1 MKKRIMILGA
11 SILQIPAIQKAKE
24 MGLEVVAIDMDK
36 NAVGFRIADI
46 CLPISTIDI
55 PSVVAAAK
63 EYKIDGV
70 MTLASDM
77 PMRTVAAVAKECGL
91 VGIDADTALR
101 ATNKAVMREA
111 LKEHG
116 VPIPEFYKVT
126 SKEQYNA
133 VAESFITRSIKFIV
147 KPVDNSG
154 SRGVYLVDKPEDKAA
169 IEEAYHHSKDFSRSG
184 DIVVEEYLE
193 GPEVS
198 VETISIDGEC
208 HVIQITD
215 KLTTGAPFFVEM
227 GHSQPTQLP
236 LEVAED
242 IKRVTRIA
250 VKAIGIE
257 NGPSHTEIKA
267 TTDGAKIVELGARL
281 GGDCITTHLVPLSTG
296 VDMVKCCIQIA
307 LGEEC
312 DWKAKWDKGSAIRY
326 FESHKGK
333 LVGIEGM
340 DAARAAEGVV
350 EVDVVKKIGQEINN
364 IESSTDRVGF
374 VIGQLSEVN
383 RTIEAIELAQKNI
396 ELIIEEERGLEK

>member
-11 SILQIPAIQKAKE
+11 SILQVPAIQKAKE
-24 MGLEVVAIDMDK
+24 MGLEVIAVDMDK
-36 NAVGFRIADI
+36 NAVGFQYADI

-55 PSVVAAAK
+55 PAVVSAAK
-63 EYKIDGV
+63 EYKVNGV

-77 PMRTVAAVAKECGL
+77 PMQTVAAVAKECGL

-116 VPIPEFYKVT
+116 VPIPEFYRVT
-126 SKEQYNA
+126 SKEQYDG
-133 VAESFITRSIKFIV
+133 VIESFVERSIKFIV
-147 KPVDNSG
+147 KPADNSG
-154 SRGVYLVDKPEDKAA
+154 SRGVYLVDKLEDTAA
-169 IEEAYHHSKDFSRSG
+169 IEEAYHHSKEFSRSG
-184 DIVVEEYLE
+184 DIVVEEYMD

-236 LEVAED
+236 PDVADD
-242 IKRVTRIA
+242 IRRVAKMA
-250 VKAIGIE
+250 VKAIGIK

-267 TTDGAKIVELGARL
+267 TPTGAKIVELGARL

-312 DWKAKWDKGSAIRY
+312 DWQAKWEKGSAIRY

-333 LVGIEGM
+333 LIGVEGVE
-340 DAARAAEGVV
+340 AALAIDGVV
-350 EVDVVKKIGQEINN
+350 EVDVVKKVGQEIND

-374 VIGQLSEVN
+374 VIGQDF
-383 RTIEAIELAQKNI
+383 IAPEAISNCLTAI
-396 ELIIEEERGLEK
+396 ERINLRIGL